1 LAARLSWRGFLHLG
15 AIAARGHR
23 PCCEEIPVPF
33 QRVGD
38 ATRRPTTAEEPMKRF
53 TRSLYLQ
60 VLVAVL
66 LGALLG
72 HFFPSK
78 GAAMKPLGDG
88 FIKLV
93 KMLIAPIVFATV
105 VHGIA
110 KMGDL
115 RKVGRVGL
123 KGLLYFEGLTTI
135 ALAIGLVVAKVVHPG
150 AGMNVN
156 PATLD
161 AKAVAT
167 YTAGAQSHTTVDFL
181 LNIIPKDVADA
192 FAKGDILQVLLFS
205 ILFGVALAGLQAA
218 GKPVVEFIESLS
230 AVLFK
235 IVGYVMRLAPIG
247 AFGAM
252 AFTVGKY
259 GVGTLLS
266 LGKLMACF
274 YATSLLFV
282 VLMLGLVMRWCGLG
296 IFRFLRYIKEEI
308 FVVLG
313 TSSSESALPLMMRK
327 MERLGCSKPVVGL
340 VVPMGYSFNLDGTS
354 IYLTLATLFVAQ
366 ATNTPLSFGQELEIL
381 AVLLLTSKGAAA
393 VTGGGFITLAATLSA
408 VGNIPVAGL
417 ALLLGID
424 RFMSEARAITNLIGN
439 GVASVAVSRWE
450 GELDL
455 ERARAVLAGQ
465 EPPANDPVALPLAD
479 EPVLAEA

>member
-1 LAARLSWRGFLHLG
+1 
-15 AIAARGHR
+15 
-23 PCCEEIPVPF
+23 
-33 QRVGD
+33 
-38 ATRRPTTAEEPMKRF
+38 MKRF
-53 TRSLYLQ
+53 TKSLYLQ

-72 HFFPSK
+72 HFFPAK

-123 KGLLYFEGLTTI
+123 KGILYFEGLTTV

-150 AGMNVN
+150 AGMNVD
-156 PATLD
+156 PSHLD

-167 YTAGAQSHTTVDFL
+167 YTTGAQAHTTVDFL
-181 LNIIPKDVADA
+181 MNIIPKDVADA

-218 GKPVVEFIESLS
+218 GKPVVDFVEGLS
-230 AVLFK
+230 AVLFR
-235 IVGYVMRLAPIG
+235 IVGIVMRLAPVG

-282 VLMLGLVMRWCGLG
+282 LLVLGAVMRWCGLG

-366 ATNTPLSFGQELEIL
+366 ATNTHLTFGQELEIL

-450 GELDL
+450 RELNL
-455 ERARAVLAGQ
+455 PRARAVLAGQ
-465 EPPANDPVALPLAD
+465 EPPANDPAEQDVETPALAL
-479 EPVLAEA
+479 EG